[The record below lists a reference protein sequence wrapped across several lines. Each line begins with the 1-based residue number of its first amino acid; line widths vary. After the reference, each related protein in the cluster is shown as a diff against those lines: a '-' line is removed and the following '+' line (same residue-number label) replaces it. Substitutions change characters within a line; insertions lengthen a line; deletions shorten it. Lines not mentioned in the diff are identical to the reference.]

1 MAGFLSCLRLTG
13 GKLSDQ
19 KFLFLGAGEA
29 GIGTG
34 DLTVSAMMEEGLSRR
49 RGVQTDMVRGLQGAG
64 GEKSVLTSTHLS
76 FVTRM
81 TMSPFLTFFPPL
93 KR

>member
-1 MAGFLSCLRLTG
+1 MIRSCTFNDDIQGTAAVIVAGFLSSLRLTG

-34 DLTVSAMMEEGLSRR
+34 DLTVSAMMEEGLSEEEAIKRIWY
-49 RGVQTDMVRGLQGAG
+49 VDSKGLVV
-64 GEKSVLTSTHLS
+64 KSAY
-76 FVTRM
+76 
-81 TMSPFLTFFPPL
+81 
-93 KR
+93 